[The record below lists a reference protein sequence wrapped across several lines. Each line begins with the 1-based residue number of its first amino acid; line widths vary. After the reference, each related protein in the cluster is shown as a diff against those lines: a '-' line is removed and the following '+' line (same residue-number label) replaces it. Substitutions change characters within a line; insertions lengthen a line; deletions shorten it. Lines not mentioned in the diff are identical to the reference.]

1 MAFVAIIALINGILV
16 ELAAGLV
23 LPMSLW
29 KAFSVC
35 AGPVGMDYGGGLE

>member
-1 MAFVAIIALINGILV
+1 MAFVAIIVLTTALLV

-29 KAFSVC
+29 KHFRLC